1 MLPEHD
7 DGTERL
13 RYDEEM
19 VVTKDTL
26 DESMPQE
33 LQEWLEGHSSDSD
46 YTDLSSDSGA
56 STSSGSYVSEKD
68 LSEELKDLESE
79 AVDVEAEYLAL
90 THDINPLMNF
100 IVASS
105 DSSDEYVESEDSEE
119 EIEDSEEESEEESE
133 DEESDETDEG
143 ESDSD

>member
-13 RYDEEM
+13 RYDEER

-46 YTDLSSDSGA
+46 YTDVSSDSDA
-56 STSSGSYVSEKD
+56 STVSGSDVAEED

-90 THDINPLMNF
+90 THDTNPLMNF

-105 DSSDEYVESEDSEE
+105 SDSNDEYVEMDGSEE
-119 EIEDSEEESEEESE
+119 ETEDCEEESE
-133 DEESDETDEG
+133 DEQSDESDEGEEG
-143 ESDSD
+143 ESDED